1 MMAAKQNQGFPGGS
15 VEINPL
21 ATAEDTRSITGLGRP
36 QEEMTTHFRVL
47 TWKTPWTEKPRMLQ
61 SMGSQR
67 TGHDL
72 VTRYANKTKML
83 QTSGIIT
90 KSQGTGKKECY
101 KLQCFGHLQLSNQP
115 F

>member
-15 VEINPL
+15 VEINLL
-21 ATAEDTRSITGLGRP
+21 ATAEDTHSISGLGRP
-36 QEEMTTHFRVL
+36 QEEMTTHYRVL
-47 TWKTPWTEKPRMLQ
+47 TWKIPWTEKSRRLQ

-90 KSQGTGKKECY
+90 KSQGTGKK
-101 KLQCFGHLQLSNQP
+101 KKKKRML
-115 F
+115 